1 MRTAKRDEVQA
12 LDPTRGAAGPRE
24 GRSLRAR
31 SNRNRRWAHWAVVV
45 GAGLFGLLAA
55 GDDARAQKAKKPK
68 KAKLQATSETGPQ
81 LKYEQFRRSVE
92 VQVAEKRE
100 AQIDGLKRL
109 LDLNPEESE
118 IPDIKFRLAELYF
131 EKSQFYFFRAQEA
144 DDRMLKAK
152 DKGDKGAAHAAEGEK
167 KKHAIESQG
176 WANQAVDI
184 YKDIRERYPNYK
196 RMPEVLFAL
205 GQSYWNAGRL
215 DDAIEVYSDLIK
227 NFKDSPL
234 VADAWLA
241 FGEYY
246 FNKADL
252 NRALKS
258 YELAAADK
266 RSRVYGFALYKQG
279 WCYYNLA
286 DWSAALSKFRAV
298 IYYSYTADVLGGERK
313 ISLAREAQKD
323 FVRTYAHQ
331 GDARKAKFVLA
342 DIAAGDTPD
351 EKCTTANCLK
361 LLEQLGDI
369 WFAQGSFDEAAI
381 IYRDLMQA
389 RPDSSRNPYYQGK
402 IVDLVSRGGDKNR
415 TTIEAR
421 RLVEEYQRV
430 ELQVKEGK
438 GDPQAKANLEEAQVL
453 AESTLRRLAQLW
465 NKEAKKTRQKKT
477 YEHARDMYEDYLR
490 LFTSSKFGY
499 ELRFQLGDLYYKLE
513 QFDKAAKAYE
523 ETVLADPKGKY
534 LIDAANDNIL
544 AIEENLKDLGLGK
557 VKVPKGKELEAIEIH
572 PERKRLMD
580 ACDRYVKFVPADKAD
595 KLVSVQYKVALLMYE
610 HNHFDEAITRFEDM
624 VVKYPGAEETSYA
637 ANLVVDVHN
646 LREDWQKLYD
656 TAVAY
661 LKIEPLV
668 GERPKLRSDLSK
680 FAEYAKFKLV
690 QILEERLKKEGKSL
704 APIAKAYEEFQAEF
718 PGSENADKALY
729 NASVAWDLVGER
741 EHADKLRQILMQEY
755 KDSPLRVD
763 VQFYTAKTHEE
774 RAEYMKAAELFEAF
788 AAQYPTD
795 ERARDA
801 MFNAAVFYAGTG
813 KVQTATKLREEYLK
827 KYGRAKGGEK
837 EAAAIYFAIAQD
849 LERNKKWSLA
859 AQRYEEFSKKFPG
872 DDQVFEALWR
882 EASIRADH
890 LRQGR
895 QAEKVLGIL
904 LGEYL
909 KRKKKG
915 LTMPPAA
922 VDYASR
928 IELENT
934 HQVLPKYHKM
944 SIRRPNLKKVKEFQG
959 DMASMAR
966 VRDDVVKAY
975 TRIVTEYQQAHST
988 IGALLKIAEAWDF
1001 FAKRLAA
1008 VPCPSGLTSEQCDLF
1023 REGFEREIDPPRQ
1036 AALQGFRAC
1045 VAKSSELSV
1054 FTRDSAT
1061 CVKRLEE
1068 LSPDDFPELVERTVP
1083 FTPPQAKL
1091 KISPQPLILKPSGA
1105 VSPGSRSA
1113 SRDGAGEPGGP
1124 S

>member
-1 MRTAKRDEVQA
+1 MQKARRPLPLV
-12 LDPTRGAAGPRE
+12 LGFLGAMTF
-24 GRSLRAR
+24 
-31 SNRNRRWAHWAVVV
+31 
-45 GAGLFGLLAA
+45 GAEAS
-55 GDDARAQKAKKPK
+55 AQKGKKAPK
-68 KAKLQATSETGPQ
+68 KAQVQATSETGPQ

-109 LDLNPEESE
+109 LDLGPEESE
-118 IPDIKFRLAELYF
+118 VPDIKFRLAELYF
-131 EKSQFYFFRAQEA
+131 EKSQFFFFRAQEA
-144 DDRMLKAK
+144 DDRMLKAQE
-152 DKGDKGAAHAAEGEK
+152 KGDKAASSVAESEK
-167 KKHAIESQG
+167 KKHTAESQS

-184 YKDIRERYPNYK
+184 YKDIRDRFPNYK

-215 DDAIEVYSDLIK
+215 DDAIEVYTDLIK

-286 DWSAALSKFRAV
+286 DWQAALSKFRAV

-331 GDARKAKFVLA
+331 GDAQKAKFVLA
-342 DIAAGDTPD
+342 DITSGDEPD
-351 EKCTTANCLK
+351 ERCTTGTCLK

-369 WFAQGSFDEAAI
+369 WFAQGSFDEAAV

-389 RPDSSRNPYYQGK
+389 RPESSRNPYYQGK
-402 IVDLVSRGGDKNR
+402 IVDLVSRSADKTR
-415 TTIEAR
+415 TTFEAR
-421 RLVEEYQRV
+421 RLVEEFQRV
-430 ELQVKEGK
+430 GAQVQAGK
-438 GDPQAKANLEEAQVL
+438 GDAQAKENLAEAEVL

-465 NKEAKKTRQKKT
+465 NKEAKKTRQKRT
-477 YEHARDMYEDYLR
+477 FEHARDMYEDYLR
-490 LFTSSKFGY
+490 LFSASKFAY

-544 AIEENLKDLGLGK
+544 AVEEHLKDLGLRA
-557 VKVPKGKELEAIEIH
+557 VKVPKGQELVPLEIH
-572 PERKRLMD
+572 PERQRLMD
-580 ACDRYVKFVPADKAD
+580 ACDRYVKFVPVEKAE
-595 KLVSVQYKVALLMYE
+595 KLVSVKYKVAHLLYQ
-610 HNHFDEAITRFEDM
+610 HNRFDDAIVRFNELVDNHAS
-624 VVKYPGAEETSYA
+624 AEESSYA
-637 ANLVVDVHN
+637 ANLVVDVYN
-646 LREDWQKLYD
+646 LKEDWQKLYD
-656 TAVAY
+656 TSVAY
-661 LKIEPLV
+661 LRIEPLIA
-668 GERPKLRSDLSK
+668 ERPKLRSDLSK

-690 QILEERLKKEGKSL
+690 QILEEKLKQEGKSL
-704 APIAKAYEEFQAEF
+704 APVAKAYEEFQREF

-741 EHADKLRQILMQEY
+741 DHADKLRQLLMREY

-774 RAEYMKAAELFEAF
+774 RAEYLKAAELFEEF
-788 AAQYPTD
+788 ASKYPND

-801 MFNAAVFYAGTG
+801 MYNAAVFYAGTG
-813 KVQTATKLREEYLK
+813 KVQVATKLREEYLK
-827 KYGRAKGGEK
+827 RYGKAKGGEK
-837 EAAAIYFAIAQD
+837 EAADIYFQIAQD

-872 DDQVFEALWR
+872 DDKVFEALWR
-882 EASIRADH
+882 EATIRREQ
-890 LRQGR
+890 LGQRGPS
-895 QAEKVLGIL
+895 EKILGVL
-904 LGEYL
+904 LGEYQ
-909 KRKKKG
+909 KRKKRG
-915 LTMPPAA
+915 QEMPPVAA
-922 VDYASR
+922 DYASR
-928 IELENT
+928 IDLENT
-934 HQVLPKYHKM
+934 HQILPKYQKL
-944 SIRRPNLKKVKEFQG
+944 SIRRPDLRKPKEFMK
-959 DMASMAR
+959 DVETMAR
-966 VRDDVVKAY
+966 VREDVIKAY

-988 IGALLKIAEAWDF
+988 IGALLKIAEVWDR
-1001 FAKRLAA
+1001 FAKAMMG
-1008 VPCPSGLTSEQCDLF
+1008 VQCPSGLTPEQCDLF
-1023 REGFEREIDPPRQ
+1023 KQGFEPQVDPARQ
-1036 AALQGFRAC
+1036 GALDAYRVC
-1045 VAKSSELSV
+1045 VGKSSELSV
-1054 FTRDSAT
+1054 FTKDSAT

-1068 LSPDDFPELVERTVP
+1068 LSPEDFPELLERLVP
-1083 FTPPQAKL
+1083 FTPPPAKL
-1091 KISPQPLILKPSGA
+1091 NVVPQPLILKPSGT
-1105 VSPGSRSA
+1105 VMPSSRAASA
-1113 SRDGAGEPGGP
+1113 RSGEPGGP